1 MKIIFMQM
9 AGMSTVYGINSL
21 VSTVDLKLNSP
32 FVRQKSFKP
41 MVVCKEKLAVYQPD
55 LNS

>member
-21 VSTVDLKLNSP
+21 VRTVDLKLNSP
-32 FVRQKSFKP
+32 FVKKAYCSLQGETSSLTARP
-41 MVVCKEKLAVYQPD
+41 
-55 LNS
+55 